1 MSLYRTVRSLRGVHN
16 LRPRVP
22 TVFSVFERDPF
33 FARMGSML
41 NPEMPHFQGYN
52 PHVRTYEGPK
62 SYRIDAEV
70 PGFRKEDLSIEFPK
84 KHFIRIK
91 GKRSISQ
98 PAMTELEDAT
108 GDYTSHK
115 LADTTDTQETVATGP
130 TTAAEPTASG
140 AESKEV
146 NVAEADGIDV
156 ETQRSQTVAFTN
168 QWSLP
173 EDVDI
178 DGVKA
183 KLDHGILSVVL
194 PKRVEPEF
202 DRKVDID

>member
-1 MSLYRTVRSLRGVHN
+1 
-16 LRPRVP
+16 
-22 TVFSVFERDPF
+22 
-33 FARMGSML
+33 MGSML
-41 NPEMPHFQGYN
+41 NPEIPHFQGYN
-52 PHVRTYEGPK
+52 PRVRTYEGPK

-91 GKRSISQ
+91 GKRSISR
-98 PAMTELEDAT
+98 PAETEFEDTT
-108 GDYTSHK
+108 GDYISYNS
-115 LADTTDTQETVATGP
+115 ADTADAQETVAAEP
-130 TTAAEPTASG
+130 TTAADSAVSS

-146 NVAEADGIDV
+146 KVAEADEV
-156 ETQRSQTVAFTN
+156 ETQQSRTVEFTN

-183 KLDHGILSVVL
+183 KLDHGILSVFL
-194 PKRVEPEF
+194 PKKVEPEF
-202 DRKVDID
+202 ERKVHID